1 MLNIT
6 VLDDLST
13 FEYVE
18 LINDILE
25 NCILYVEC
33 GMNCVIV
40 CCSLN
45 IVIGVVTCLWIL

>member
-25 NCILYVEC
+25 NCIWYVEC
-33 GMNCVIV
+33 GMNSVIV
-40 CCSLN
+40 CC
-45 IVIGVVTCLWIL
+45 GWEFCRLWLHCK

>member
-13 FEYVE
+13 FEYDE

-25 NCILYVEC
+25 NCVVYVVWNELC
-33 GMNCVIV
+33 DCV
-40 CCSLN
+40 
-45 IVIGVVTCLWIL
+45 LWLGTL

>member
-1 MLNIT
+1 MLNIS

-25 NCILYVEC
+25 NWILYVEC
-33 GMNCVIV
+33 EMNCVTV
-40 CCSLN
+40 CCGWE
-45 IVIGVVTCLWIL
+45 IWIL